1 MINEIAAKSESRK
14 LEFKETLPS
23 GNKIERTAV
32 AFSNDAGGEIYIGI
46 KNEPRVIT
54 GIPENDLIKLE
65 EQISNIIYE
74 NCHPTILPD
83 IFFQKIENKYVLVVK
98 IPRGSLP
105 PYYIKSLGKEKG
117 TFIRVGS
124 SNRLADREIIEELE
138 RKKRNISFDS
148 TPVYELKPEKLDLSA
163 FTKLYQ
169 EKTGKKIT
177 KSSYS
182 KLGLIKTEN
191 EKQYPTVSAI
201 LLSGKEIKAPHFPY
215 AKIECARFKGT
226 KTDTTIDSISI
237 DDSICLQPDSA
248 VSFIERNIKKGS
260 KIGRVY
266 REERW
271 EYPMPAVREL
281 IINAVIHRDYSL
293 QGKDIKIAI
302 FDDMLEIT
310 SPGTIPPSIDLN
322 NLTSGQS
329 EIRNKTLGPIF
340 KELQLIEQWGTGFQK
355 LSEGLKDYPEIQI
368 KFNEPGLSFQVQFIK
383 KNYKPAISEQQEGTK
398 PVPVLSGPALS
409 WNQVGTKLPRKYPP
423 GTPQVPSKPLID
435 EASLKSLGLTWDN
448 FNEIVSSLS
457 QVCPKSVPSYAFAVI
472 LLLSKN
478 TVDILTLMNYL
489 KHTNRTRFRNNI
501 LKPIIDN
508 GFISY
513 SIPDKPNSP
522 NQKYIISEKGKLLLK
537 DLEK

>member
-1 MINEIAAKSESRK
+1 MFEKEYNIPESRK

-46 KNEPRVIT
+46 KNEPREIT
-54 GIPENDLIKLE
+54 GIPENELIKLE

-74 NCHPTILPD
+74 SCNPTILPD
-83 IFFQKIENKYVLVVK
+83 ILVQKIEDKYILVVK

-105 PYYIKSLGKEKG
+105 PYYIKSLGKENG
-117 TFIRVGS
+117 TYIRVGS

-138 RKKRNISFDS
+138 RKRRSISYDS
-148 TPVYELKPEKLDLSA
+148 TPIYEVKPDELDLST

-169 EKTGKKIT
+169 EKTGKKINIE
-177 KSSYS
+177 SLS
-182 KLGLIKTEN
+182 KLGLIKTESA
-191 EKQYPTVSAI
+191 KQYPTVSAI
-201 LLSGKEIKAPHFPY
+201 LLSEREIKQRYFPY

-226 KTDTTIDSISI
+226 KTDATLDSKTIDE
-237 DDSICLQPDSA
+237 SICSQPDLA
-248 VSFIERNIKKGS
+248 VAFVERTIKKGS

-271 EYPMPAVREL
+271 EYPMLAVREL

-322 NLTSGQS
+322 NLSSGQS

-355 LSEGLKDYPEIQI
+355 LSDELKEYPEIELKI
-368 KFNEPGLSFQVQFIK
+368 NEPGLSFQIQFIK
-383 KNYKPAISEQQEGTK
+383 RDYRSEKDED
-398 PVPVLSGPALS
+398 
-409 WNQVGTKLPRKYPP
+409 QVGTKLGPSWDQVGTKLGLSPEQAKKALNLFINQITNAELMKEFELKNRTKFRRKYI
-423 GTPQVPSKPLID
+423 TPLLREDLI
-435 EASLKSLGLTWDN
+435 SMT
-448 FNEIVSSLS
+448 
-457 QVCPKSVPSYAFAVI
+457 
-472 LLLSKN
+472 
-478 TVDILTLMNYL
+478 
-489 KHTNRTRFRNNI
+489 
-501 LKPIIDN
+501 
-508 GFISY
+508 
-513 SIPDKPNSP
+513 IPDKPNSP
-522 NQKYIISEKGKLLLK
+522 DQKYIITEKGKLLLEELYK
-537 DLEK
+537 

>member
-1 MINEIAAKSESRK
+1 MINIVEGRK
-14 LEFKETLPS
+14 KEFKETLPS

-46 KNEPRVIT
+46 KNEPREIT
-54 GIPENDLIKLE
+54 GIPENESIKLE

-74 NCHPTILPD
+74 NCQPTILPD
-83 IFFQKIENKYVLVVK
+83 ILVQKIEDKYILIVK
-98 IPRGSLP
+98 IPRGSLT

-138 RKKRNISFDS
+138 RKRRNISYDS
-148 TPVYELKPEKLDLSA
+148 SPVYEHKPDELDLST

-177 KSSYS
+177 KESLG
-182 KLGLIKTEN
+182 KLGLVKTEN

-201 LLSGKEIKAPHFPY
+201 LLSEREVKQRYFPY

-226 KTDTTIDSISI
+226 KTEATLDSKTIDE
-237 DDSICLQPDSA
+237 SICSQPDLA
-248 VSFIERNIKKGS
+248 VAFVERTVKKGS
-260 KIGRVY
+260 TIGRVY

-271 EYPMPAVREL
+271 EYPMLAVREL

-322 NLTSGQS
+322 NLSSGQS
-329 EIRNKTLGPIF
+329 EIRNKTLAPIF

-355 LSEGLKDYPEIQI
+355 LSEELKEYPEIELKI
-368 KFNEPGLSFQVQFIK
+368 NEPGLSFQIQFIK
-383 KNYKPAISEQQEGTK
+383 KDYQSEKGGDQ
-398 PVPVLSGPALS
+398 A
-409 WNQVGTKLPRKYPP
+409 GTKLGLSPEQAKKALNLFTNPITNVDLMKEFGVKNRTKFRRKYI
-423 GTPQVPSKPLID
+423 KPFMREELI
-435 EASLKSLGLTWDN
+435 GMT
-448 FNEIVSSLS
+448 
-457 QVCPKSVPSYAFAVI
+457 
-472 LLLSKN
+472 
-478 TVDILTLMNYL
+478 
-489 KHTNRTRFRNNI
+489 
-501 LKPIIDN
+501 
-508 GFISY
+508 
-513 SIPDKPNSP
+513 IPDKPNSP
-522 NQKYIISEKGKLLLK
+522 DQQYVITEKGKKLLEELNK
-537 DLEK
+537 

>member
-1 MINEIAAKSESRK
+1 MFEKEYNIPESRK

-23 GNKIERTAV
+23 GDKIERIAV

-46 KNEPRVIT
+46 KNEPREVT
-54 GIPENDLIKLE
+54 GIPENELIKLE

-74 NCHPTILPD
+74 NCNPTILPD
-83 IFFQKIENKYVLVVK
+83 ILVQKIEGKYILVVK

-105 PYYIKSLGKEKG
+105 PYYIKTLGKENG

-138 RKKRNISFDS
+138 RKRRSISYDS
-148 TPVYELKPEKLDLSA
+148 TPVYELKPDELDLST

-169 EKTGKKIT
+169 EKTGKKINIE
-177 KSSYS
+177 SLS

-201 LLSGKEIKAPHFPY
+201 LLSEREIKQRYFPY

-226 KTDTTIDSISI
+226 KTEATLDSKTI
-237 DDSICLQPDSA
+237 DDSICSQPDFA
-248 VSFIERNIKKGS
+248 VAFVERTIKKGS

-271 EYPMPAVREL
+271 EYPMLAVREI

-322 NLTSGQS
+322 NLSSGQS

-355 LSEGLKDYPEIQI
+355 LSDELKEYPEIELKI
-368 KFNEPGLSFQVQFIK
+368 NEPGLSFQIQFIK
-383 KNYKPAISEQQEGTK
+383 KDYQ
-398 PVPVLSGPALS
+398 SGKGEDQAE
-409 WNQVGTKLPRKYPP
+409 TKLEPSWEQAS
-423 GTPQVPSKPLID
+423 PQVPSNHPASTPQAPRKYLESTPQAVKTLQFCVEYKFRQEIQDHLGLADREHFRKTILIPLI
-435 EASLKSLGLTWDN
+435 EN
-448 FNEIVSSLS
+448 
-457 QVCPKSVPSYAFAVI
+457 
-472 LLLSKN
+472 LLLKMSS
-478 TVDILTLMNYL
+478 
-489 KHTNRTRFRNNI
+489 
-501 LKPIIDN
+501 PE
-508 GFISY
+508 
-513 SIPDKPNSP
+513 KPNSP
-522 NQKYIISEKGKLLLK
+522 NLKYIITEKGKLLLEEMHK
-537 DLEK
+537 